1 MRVRNVHRRAIGSP
15 GQLGA
20 LLDGLGSD
28 ADRLWPRDRW
38 PRLRLDGPLRI
49 GARGGH
55 GPVRYQVELYEPS
68 RRIRFRF
75 ERPRGFD
82 GTHEFCVIADPEGS
96 AQLVHVLEARMS
108 GAARLSWSLMF
119 CPLHDALIEDALDS
133 GVPGDLIETGVWR
146 GGSTIFMR
154 GILKAHG
161 VTDRKVWVADSFQG
175 FPDPEQDGVSARSFS
190 SPELAGFLTGF
201 RSEASPAH
209 AQASLMGADRLR
221 FVEDGP
227 EPPAGQH
234 CVSQDLES

>member
-1 MRVRNVHRRAIGSP
+1 MRVHNVHRRAIGSP

-82 GTHEFCVIADPEGS
+82 GTHEFCVIADPEGP

-119 CPLHDALIEDALDS
+119 CPLHDALIEDALDNAERQVTGRLQRPARWS
-133 GVPGDLIETGVWR
+133 TYVRALRRVLAVAKLGGGRSPGPVGRRDVPR
-146 GGSTIFMR
+146 R
-154 GILKAHG
+154 
-161 VTDRKVWVADSFQG
+161 
-175 FPDPEQDGVSARSFS
+175 P
-190 SPELAGFLTGF
+190 
-201 RSEASPAH
+201 
-209 AQASLMGADRLR
+209 
-221 FVEDGP
+221 
-227 EPPAGQH
+227 
-234 CVSQDLES
+234 